1 MQARFAHLIT
11 SETNEVCWVTIDRPG
26 DRNSLN
32 SELIDELAHHLESVE
47 KSSVRAV
54 VYTGVGD
61 TYFIGGA
68 DGVEMKD
75 LSSEQAKSFSTKIQE
90 LFNRME
96 SSPLLLVAA
105 INGLCFGGG
114 FEFALACDLRVASE
128 NALIGLPEVKVGL
141 IPGGGGT
148 QRLPCVVGIGK
159 AMEMILT
166 GHLYPAKEAL
176 QLGLIHRL
184 ATSSGLKRECD
195 EWLHKILLRPQ
206 YALSAAKHAVH
217 VSQRLPLAQGLGVEQ
232 EEFAACFSHN
242 YFCRLM
248 EEQLASGRLQTTAK
262 EKRTGE
268 G

>member
-1 MQARFAHLIT
+1 MRAKFAHLIT
-11 SETNEVCWVTIDRPG
+11 RETDEICWVTIDRPR

-32 SELIDELAHHLESVE
+32 SELIDELAQHLEGVE
-47 KSSVRAV
+47 GGSARAV
-54 VYTGVGD
+54 VYTGAGD

-75 LSSEQAKSFSTKIQE
+75 LSPKQAKSFSVKIQG

-96 SSPLLLVAA
+96 SSSLLLVAA

-114 FEFALACDLRVASE
+114 FEFALACDLRLASE

-148 QRLPCVVGIGK
+148 QRLPRVVGIGK

-166 GHLYPAKEAL
+166 GHLYPAVEAL
-176 QLGLIHRL
+176 HLGLIHRL
-184 ATSSGLKRECD
+184 ATGAGLARECD
-195 EWLHKILLRPQ
+195 NMLNKILLCPQ

-217 VSQRLPLAQGLGVEQ
+217 TSQYLLLDRGLEIEQ

-242 YFCRLM
+242 YFCTLM
-248 EEQLASGRLQTTAK
+248 EKQLASGRLQTTAK